1 MGQVERIDRKNNN
14 DLIIVQTEKI
24 KKINEHINCLI
35 KQACWSVENSIIM
48 PLFDEHISA
57 YKAAK
62 VAAVIDLT
70 RLKEG
75 DI

>member
-1 MGQVERIDRKNNN
+1 MGSVERIDRKSND

-35 KQACWSVENSIIM
+35 KQACWAVENSIIM
-48 PLFDEHISA
+48 PMFDDHIVA

-62 VAAVIDLT
+62 VTAIIDLT